1 MTEDIHVVQQGLER
15 GMRGEV
21 TEGRADRQAGTW
33 PEQGRVQRRGRAGP
47 LDAGCH

>member
-21 TEGRADRQAGTW
+21 KEGRADRRAGTG
-33 PEQGRVQRRGRAGP
+33 PEQGRAQQRGQAGP